1 MNDDNL
7 ISEGFFDK
15 IKKILGLSTAQEK
28 QLKKNKA
35 VASKINNIVD
45 DLNKDL
51 KEFEKYAEQAFKDMG
66 VNRKVNVKK
75 YKITDF
81 LK

>member
-1 MNDDNL
+1 MNCGNL
-7 ISEGFFDK
+7 INEGFFDK
-15 IKKILGLSTAQEK
+15 LKKILGLSPAQEK

-35 VASKINNIVD
+35 VASKIKDIID
-45 DLNKDL
+45 DLNHDVKDFENFIDDYY
-51 KEFEKYAEQAFKDMG
+51 KELGINKKADI
-66 VNRKVNVKK
+66 RK